1 MYGEDKYIYNFY
13 KNKLQGFYVDV
24 GAYHPLEGNNTYLLY
39 KKNKW
44 SGINIDINLF
54 SIELFK
60 IARSKD
66 VNLNIGISNSK
77 KLQAVY
83 FRKNINMLNTLNKK
97 IAKTHFHNGFFK
109 KYIKTDKLSDIIKK
123 TKYKNKKID
132 FLNIDVEGVE
142 LNVLKSLNFKKY
154 DPKLI
159 CIEIHNH
166 EEMYNHNTD
175 YLLRNPIYKFLLAK
189 KYKVVWSYQFSYI
202 FRKNK

>member
-1 MYGEDKYIYNFY
+1 
-13 KNKLQGFYVDV
+13 
-24 GAYHPLEGNNTYLLY
+24 
-39 KKNKW
+39 
-44 SGINIDINLF
+44 
-54 SIELFK
+54 
-60 IARSKD
+60 
-66 VNLNIGISNSK
+66 
-77 KLQAVY
+77 
-83 FRKNINMLNTLNKK
+83 MLNTLNKK

-109 KYIKTDKLSDIIKK
+109 KYIKTGKLSDIIQK